1 MMDSYIYTRSR
12 AYRLFPRSIAQMWIQ
27 CIANVDDIMFLI
39 HYGGIDIWTTF
50 PAREDK
56 FGLDLRMDSS
66 ALLQCLI
73 IHIET
78 FDEMNLHILTMSF
91 LERTSFYS
99 KGMFT
104 TWTSHFFSLM
114 KIPQQVHLL
123 KPLL

>member
-1 MMDSYIYTRSR
+1 MDYIFRQEK
-12 AYRLFPRSIAQMWIQ
+12 I
-27 CIANVDDIMFLI
+27 
-39 HYGGIDIWTTF
+39 
-50 PAREDK
+50 REDK

-73 IHIET
+73 IGIET

-104 TWTSHFFSLM
+104 TWTSHFFSFNENTAAGTSLEAL
-114 KIPQQVHLL
+114 IVSRIFTSAYNIQSQTQPSAPQCCQY
-123 KPLL
+123 